1 MCKREKND
9 ETDNFSNEVISISD
23 EDCDE
28 DCDEDS
34 ESDGES
40 DGDTVEDRDGSV
52 RSDIDGK

>member
-9 ETDNFSNEVISISD
+9 ETDNFSNEVISIS
-23 EDCDE
+23 DE